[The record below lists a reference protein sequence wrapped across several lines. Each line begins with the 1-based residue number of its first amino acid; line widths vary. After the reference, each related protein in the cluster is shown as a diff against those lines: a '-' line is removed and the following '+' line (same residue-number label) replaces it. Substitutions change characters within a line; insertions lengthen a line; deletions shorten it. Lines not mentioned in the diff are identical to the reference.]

1 MHVVQIDELEI
12 DPALDARIVALL
24 RASFPDVALDRR
36 YYKLPPRFRLLA
48 LDGEVL
54 AGHVGVD
61 ARVVGTEEGPVR
73 VFGVVD
79 LCVARSHRSRGLG
92 ADLLARVEALARQA
106 RADFV
111 VLFADDHRVYLRNGF
126 VRAENLCRWTMI
138 HEHRTLG
145 VKEAP
150 LDDCLMV
157 KAVGAR
163 AWPSGTVDLL
173 GHVF

>member
-1 MHVVQIDELEI
+1 MNIVRVDELEI
-12 DPALDARIVALL
+12 DEALDARLLALL
-24 RASFPDVALDRR
+24 RESFPDFALDRS

-48 LDGEVL
+48 MEGEEL
-54 AGHVGVD
+54 AGHVGID
-61 ARVVGTEEGPVR
+61 ARVVGTDEGPAR

-79 LCVARSHRSRGLG
+79 LCVAAAHRSKGVG
-92 ADLLARVEALARQA
+92 TALLERAEALAREA

-126 VRAENLCRWTMI
+126 VRAENLCRWTML

-157 KAVGAR
+157 KAVGER
-163 AWPSGTVDLL
+163 AWPRGTIDLL